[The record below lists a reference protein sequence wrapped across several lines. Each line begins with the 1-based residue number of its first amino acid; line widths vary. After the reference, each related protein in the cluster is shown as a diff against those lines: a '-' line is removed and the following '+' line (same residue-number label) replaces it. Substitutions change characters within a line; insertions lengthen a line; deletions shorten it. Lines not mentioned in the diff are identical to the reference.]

1 MGDDEV
7 AVLIFLADALRRPPG
22 HRLVVQSVE
31 PTGPLQIGDA
41 GDAGLGHQFIHRYR
55 VHHKGRGADLVADL
69 LGQHRS
75 QIGGVFAMDRAAQV
89 LHHPVVHRIG
99 AAGDGVHQA
108 APPRHRGKGT
118 DLKARLLQRLQD
130 DVLPVAKLIKY
141 MGKSLQILPG
151 VGDILLEQFLFVFKY
166 CNLGAGATRI
176 NNQYFHSHPPCE

>member
-1 MGDDEV
+1 
-7 AVLIFLADALRRPPG
+7 
-22 HRLVVQSVE
+22 
-31 PTGPLQIGDA
+31 
-41 GDAGLGHQFIHRYR
+41 
-55 VHHKGRGADLVADL
+55 
-69 LGQHRS
+69 
-75 QIGGVFAMDRAAQV
+75 MDRAAQV
-89 LHHPVVHRIG
+89 LHHPAVYRIG

-166 CNLGAGATRI
+166 CNLGGGPPRVDDQDFHVRYASLSRCLEVYCSIVRNLVLLYVPRIGEEPQIIPPHLFGTVGA
-176 NNQYFHSHPPCE
+176 